1 MDQKHKEEHDKLHSV
16 ISELMD
22 EAANK
27 TKQEVD
33 SLKRIYNANLEKL
46 IEECNSLESVIF
58 KNSSSSSS
66 SSSSNSSS
74 SRNSSSGSNSSSSSS
89 YSSSYYNFV

>member
-1 MDQKHKEEHDKLHSV
+1 LELQARQEHDKLHHV

-27 TKQEVD
+27 TRQEVD

-46 IEECNSLESVIF
+46 IEECNSLEIVI
-58 KNSSSSSS
+58 
-66 SSSSNSSS
+66 
-74 SRNSSSGSNSSSSSS
+74 
-89 YSSSYYNFV
+89 